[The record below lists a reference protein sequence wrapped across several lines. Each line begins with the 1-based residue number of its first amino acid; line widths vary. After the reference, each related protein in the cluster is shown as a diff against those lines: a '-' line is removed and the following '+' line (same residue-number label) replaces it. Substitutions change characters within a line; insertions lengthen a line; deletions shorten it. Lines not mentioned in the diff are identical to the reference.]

1 MNTVLAF
8 DLGATSARG
17 IVYTF
22 NRGRLEE
29 KEIYRFTDYQIFHQ
43 EKKEIYWNF
52 PKLLKEI
59 KNIISI
65 TAKNYQID
73 SIGFDSWGC
82 DFGLISKEGELV
94 MLPLCY
100 QTMLFEENLHYGN
113 DLPPCFQEKTGIAN
127 ASINTSSQ
135 LLFLKEHYP
144 YALLNADKLLMI
156 PDLIQYFLTG
166 QVLAESS
173 IASTSQL
180 FDMQQQQW
188 SLELIK
194 KLALPPTL
202 FSTIVLPF
210 TKVGYFQ
217 TENYSIPIHSVIQH
231 DTASAVYALPTNED
245 TNYFLSSGT
254 WSVIGQKTERGLI
267 LETPLD
273 NQYSYEQAGDGKVLK
288 IQNLLGMW
296 FIEEALQEVNTKQSL
311 TIQEVQTMLAENQPL
326 RFFFNNQD
334 PRFSNKGK
342 FVSTLKKYGEE
353 NQFSLLKTA
362 SQLFLTIYQN
372 LAFKYTQ
379 VFTNLMD
386 KPCKTIFIF
395 GGGSKSNF
403 LNQMI
408 ADLTQCQVAVCAP
421 ESSAL
426 GNALAQLSALNFLRT
441 RDNLV
446 TVIQQNHPPL
456 YFAPKK
462 NEPYS
467 TLYQEYLQFTQQ

>member
-22 NRGRLEE
+22 SSGRLEE

-43 EKKEIYWNF
+43 EKPEMYWNF

-59 KNIISI
+59 KTIISI
-65 TAKNYQID
+65 AAQSYQID

-82 DFGLISKEGELV
+82 DFGLINKEGELV

-100 QTMLFEENLHYGN
+100 QTMLFEENLHYGH

-144 YALLNADKLLMI
+144 DALLNADKLLMI
-156 PDLIQYFLTG
+156 PDLIHYFLTG

-180 FDMQQQQW
+180 FDMKQQQW

-210 TKVGYFQ
+210 TKVGDFK
-217 TENYSIPIHSVIQH
+217 TEKYSIPIHSVIQH

-254 WSVIGQKTERGLI
+254 WSVLGQKTERGLI
-267 LETPLD
+267 LENPLD

-288 IQNLLGMW
+288 LQNLLGMW
-296 FIEEALQEVNTKQSL
+296 FIEEALQEVNAKQPL

-334 PRFSNKGK
+334 PIFSNKGK
-342 FVSTLKKYGEE
+342 FVATLKKYGEE
-353 NQFSLLKTA
+353 NQFPLLKTA

-372 LAFKYTQ
+372 LVFKYVH

-386 KPCKTIFIF
+386 KPGKTIFLF
-395 GGGSKSNF
+395 GGGSKSSF
-403 LNQMI
+403 LNQLI
-408 ADLTQCQVAVCAP
+408 ADLTQCQVAVCTS

-426 GNALAQLSALNFLRT
+426 GNALAQLAALNFLRT

-446 TVIQQNHPPL
+446 AVIQQHQPPF
-456 YFAPKK
+456 YFIPTI
-462 NEPYS
+462 NEPYT